1 MLRPDGGLTSTTAI
15 FSAAIASS
23 TSSTR
28 ASSIDSERKLR
39 QNLRYHDFVL
49 MEHSMPESLLDAVI
63 ASDVGRVRK
72 LLAAGA
78 DCNERNGDG
87 ATALM
92 LAAHAGDIGMV
103 RNLIDAGADANAR
116 DERGWGPLM
125 KAAYNPDLDRGFADV
140 VQVLIDAGADVE
152 APIGYGVRPLMLA
165 AGYGET
171 AVVETLL
178 RAGADVLARNH
189 GGLTALMMVKEKH
202 YVDVINLLHE
212 AEREA
217 GVGEGSCSTKNAP
230 GSRVVTFLRPDK

>member
-1 MLRPDGGLTSTTAI
+1 MAAPLFDAATAGHV
-15 FSAAIASS
+15 
-23 TSSTR
+23 
-28 ASSIDSERKLR
+28 DLVR
-39 QNLRYHDFVL
+39 Q
-49 MEHSMPESLLDAVI
+49 
-63 ASDVGRVRK
+63 

-92 LAAHAGDIGMV
+92 LAAHAGHLEV
-103 RNLIDAGADANAR
+103 VKTLIEAGADVNAR
-116 DERGWGPLM
+116 DERGWGALT
-125 KAAYNPDLDRGFADV
+125 KAAYNADLDRGFADV
-140 VQVLIDAGADVE
+140 AQSLIDAGADVE

-171 AVVETLL
+171 AVVEALL
-178 RAGADVLARNH
+178 RAGADVLARND

-230 GSRVVTFLRPDK
+230 GSRVVTFLKPVNRST